1 MTPVDLS
8 VGTILALG
16 FALGAAHA
24 LEPDHVATVGTLV
37 SEQRRV
43 LVSCLLGAFWGL
55 GHTAALLSAGTAVL
69 VFRIAM
75 PPGMER
81 GLEMSVAL
89 LSIGLGARLLLRLAR
104 GLALHRHT
112 HAHGGR
118 VHVHYHLHFRDA
130 HAPGDAHEGLPHAHL
145 AALGGRPVLVG
156 LLHGLAGSGAL
167 MVGAL
172 GAIASPAL
180 GMAYLLTFGLGSTAG
195 MLSLSGLIG
204 LPFAGIPGAFAA
216 PRARM
221 AIAALRAVAAGAS
234 IAVGVVIAGRLGG

>member
-1 MTPVDLS
+1 MAPVDLS
-8 VGTILALG
+8 LGTMLALG

-24 LEPDHVATVGTLV
+24 LEPDHVAAVGTLV

-55 GHTAALLSAGTAVL
+55 GHTAALLAAGVAVL
-69 VFRIAM
+69 VFRVAM

-89 LSIGLGARLLLRLAR
+89 LSIGLGARLLVRIAG

-118 VHVHYHLHFRDA
+118 IHVHYHLHFRDA
-130 HAPGDAHEGLPHAHL
+130 HAAGDAHEGPEHVHL
-145 AALGGRPVLVG
+145 AALGGRPMLVG
-156 LLHGLAGSGAL
+156 LLHGLAGSGGL
-167 MVGAL
+167 IVGAV
-172 GAIASPAL
+172 GVMASPAL
-180 GMAYLLTFGLGSTAG
+180 GIAYLVTFGLGSTAG

-204 LPFAGIPGAFAA
+204 LPFAGIPGALAA
-216 PRARM
+216 PRARI
-221 AIAALRAVAAGAS
+221 AVAALRAVAGAAASTAAG
-234 IAVGVVIAGRLGG
+234 VRR